1 MKRFAALFFAV
12 IMIFSLSA
20 CSGQKKTALE
30 IAGTEINGE
39 IFTYYLDKVK
49 QAPSDYG
56 LNQNPLKKDLKAAA
70 INECKKY
77 LAANTGFSE
86 KGLKLTSSEKVEISQ
101 TVNNYWIRFENHYKE
116 IGVSKPTLTKIF
128 TSNAYKDALFA
139 AEYDKGT
146 GNAEA
151 EAVLQDYFYSNY
163 ISFRT
168 VCAYYTTVDGSPMTQ
183 LEKTQLMTAINNLA
197 ANAGTDIEKF
207 AEATRAAGYSLSDSV
222 ILKKGAGTYPEG
234 FYEKVS
240 GQEND
245 TVQVIVYDEC
255 VFIVWKES
263 LKDKGESVYYSYRS
277 ACINDLYY
285 EEYQNTLNEYLET
298 FDVKEKG
305 LANRL
310 VNKIS

>member
-12 IMIFSLSA
+12 IMIFSLGS
-20 CSGQKKTALE
+20 CSGQKNTALV
-30 IAGTEINGE
+30 IAGTKINGE
-39 IFTYYLDKVK
+39 IFTYYLDKVY

-77 LAANTGFSE
+77 LAANTSFSE

-101 TVNNYWIRFENHYKE
+101 TVNNHWIRFENHYKE

-128 TSNAYKDALFA
+128 TSDAYKDALFA

-146 GNAEA
+146 GNAES
-151 EAVLQDYFYSNY
+151 EAVLQDYFYGNY

-183 LEKTQLMTAINNLA
+183 LEKTQLMTAVDTLA
-197 ANAGTDIEKF
+197 ANAGTDIDKF
-207 AEATRAAGYSLSDSV
+207 AEAAQTAGYSLSDSV
-222 ILKKGAGTYPEG
+222 LLKKGADTYPVG

-240 GQEND
+240 AQAND

-263 LKDKGESVYYSYRS
+263 LREKGESVYFNYRS

-285 EEYQNTLNEYLET
+285 EEYQNNLNEYLGT
-298 FDVKEKG
+298 LSVKEKG
-305 LANRL
+305 LADRLINR
-310 VNKIS
+310 IS